1 MKNAVL
7 GMFGIAT
14 LMAAT
19 GCSSGRDVE
28 VTGSVSAAQSA
39 DVSGK
44 ILLSFY
50 EVDAEDETAR
60 IHIQDATL
68 EALGDFKETVSV
80 EGSSV
85 IIQAIN
91 DRDDDGKCSA
101 GEAWAEIEVQIADD
115 DSVEPVALTLSHAA
129 CPAAAE

>member
-7 GMFGIAT
+7 GMFGVAT

-50 EVDAEDETAR
+50 EVDAEDETVR

-85 IIQAIN
+85 MIQAIN